1 MPKKNIR
8 LFKPS
13 LGNEEIQAIK
23 KVFKRSWIGFG
34 PEVKKFESSFSKF
47 IGLKYSVG
55 VTSCSA
61 ALHIALA
68 SKNFKKKKKVLV
80 PAMTFSATAAAAL
93 YNGLDPVFVDIN
105 EYDLNINFDD
115 LKKKYS
121 KDCVAVIP
129 VHVGGHPCEM
139 EKIIPWAKKKNLLVI
154 EDCAHTIGGIY
165 KGKMLGTWGDVS
177 CFSFEEKKMLTTGD
191 GGMICTNNKSLAIKF
206 RSLSFHGWN
215 RDPWSRYKKSLSK
228 KNLNERHWYYQ
239 ITDLGFKYNMNDLMA
254 AIGQAQLKKL
264 NSFNLKR
271 NLGVKKYLNGIQD
284 CKNIKPYFLKKY
296 KKIAYWMFAIRSK
309 KRDQLITFLKK
320 RGIATSVY
328 WIPVPM
334 HPLYKKFKSRIP
346 VTKRVWRELVTLP
359 LFSDIKKEEINYVI
373 KYIKEFDQQLIKN
386 DSRR

>member
-1 MPKKNIR
+1 MLKLKKNIR

-13 LGNEEIQAIK
+13 FGQEEIAAVK
-23 KVFKRSWIGFG
+23 KVFKKSWIGYG
-34 PEVKKFESSFSKF
+34 PEVKKFESSWSKY
-47 IGLKYSVG
+47 IGIKYSVG

-80 PAMTFSATAAAAL
+80 PAMTFTATAAAAL
-93 YNGLDPVFVDIN
+93 YCDLEPVFVDIN
-105 EYDLNINFDD
+105 EYDLNINFED

-139 EKIIPWAKKKNLLVI
+139 EKIIPWAKRKKLLVI
-154 EDCAHTIGGIY
+154 EDCAHTAGGTY
-165 KGKMLGTWGDVS
+165 KGKMLGTWGDIS

-206 RSLSFHGWN
+206 KNLSFHGWN
-215 RDPWSRYKKSLSK
+215 RDPWLRHKRSLNNRNFK
-228 KNLNERHWYYQ
+228 EKHWYYQ
-239 ITDLGFKYNMNDLMA
+239 IKELGFKYNMNDLMA
-254 AIGQAQLKKL
+254 AIGLAQLKKL

-271 NLGVKKYLNGIQD
+271 NAGIQKYLKGIKN
-284 CKNIKPYFLKKY
+284 CKNIKPYFAKQFKG
-296 KKIAYWMFAIRSK
+296 ISYWMFAIRSK
-309 KRDQLITFLKK
+309 KRDQLIAFLKE

-334 HPLYKKFKSRIP
+334 HPLYKKYKSKIL
-346 VTKRVWRELVTLP
+346 VTKRVWKELVTLP
-359 LFSDIKKEEINYVI
+359 LFSDIKSRELNYII
-373 KYIKEFDQQLIKN
+373 KSVKEFDNKY
-386 DSRR
+386 